1 MSLNPNIKKLCGK
14 SLEKFFSLKDWKEIK
29 NKKKLNIFYYL

>member
-14 SLEKFFSLKDWKEIK
+14 SLEKKISLKDWKKLKTKK
-29 NKKKLNIFYYL
+29 N